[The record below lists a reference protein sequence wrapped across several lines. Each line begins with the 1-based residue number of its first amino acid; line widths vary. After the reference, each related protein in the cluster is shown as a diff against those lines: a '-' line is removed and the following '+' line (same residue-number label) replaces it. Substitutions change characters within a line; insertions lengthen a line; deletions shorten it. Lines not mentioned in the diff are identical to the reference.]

1 MKTTKRKR
9 QVTEDDFQNSQ
20 SNLHTHEIK
29 TLIPLSS
36 IFSRILHDVNKIE
49 NKSAPNKQQLHS
61 DVLSDTRWDDDG
73 FEGHSEQ
80 SYEVFSDASDT
91 ESDES
96 CHRQET
102 LDSSVSEK
110 QKRHI
115 KNMAEMMKMFFG
127 DIGKP
132 KPKTVAK
139 ETQPRT
145 IQIESSKSAD
155 PLPSPP
161 TTTTSTAAPSPS
173 RSRRYPAR
181 NTSSPSPTSSTDSSR
196 AKPIPDPRA
205 SPSST
210 PEPTCSINLCK
221 RSITSRVR
229 KLIYNNIADVVFG
242 GSEPICDGDES
253 LRRPLKFP
261 SKLMD
266 FKAQAEALIK
276 FANNRDG
283 LLTCDLRSSI
293 VFGPGDMEFVPF
305 LVNLAKSGYAKGIE
319 KLGKCGETVKVA
331 PGYFRN
337 HIMPKL
343 LAVPKID
350 KYAHLIREQRK
361 MRNFVE
367 KEEVKVVHKTSEV
380 QIKEFEKAAK
390 RLANANLVLRKLIIK
405 EKFKNRS
412 SKEDKPD
419 VQTPVTKED
428 IVSEVA
434 RQLCVKI

>member
-1 MKTTKRKR
+1 MVFLCRILLTSEPLAHNLNQIRFVSTASSLLTPDSNHHKKIWHILSLLR
-9 QVTEDDFQNSQ
+9 TEKNPDRILKICRSASLTPDHHH
-20 SNLHTHEIK
+20 LHRGAFSIAVAT
-29 TLIPLSS
+29 LSS
-36 IFSRILHDVNKIE
+36 SKHFFAVSHL
-49 NKSAPNKQQLHS
+49 L
-61 DVLSDTRWDDDG
+61 DG
-73 FEGHSEQ
+73 FIKSQTYPRPESLAVLYARANMLDQ
-80 SYEVFSDASDT
+80 SLQTFHNLERY
-91 ESDES
+91 
-96 CHRQET
+96 
-102 LDSSVSEK
+102 
-110 QKRHI
+110 
-115 KNMAEMMKMFFG
+115 
-127 DIGKP
+127 DIQR
-132 KPKTVAK
+132 TV
-139 ETQPRT
+139 
-145 IQIESSKSAD
+145 KSLNA
-155 PLPSPP
+155 LLL
-161 TTTTSTAAPSPS
+161 ACL
-173 RSRRYPAR
+173 
-181 NTSSPSPTSSTDSSR
+181 
-196 AKPIPDPRA
+196 
-205 SPSST
+205 
-210 PEPTCSINLCK
+210 ELENL
-221 RSITSRVR
+221 SITILLMLCSTV
-229 KLIYNNIADVVFG
+229 LNLF
-242 GSEPICDGDES
+242 CDGDES

-261 SKLMD
+261 SMLMD

-319 KLGKCGETVKVA
+319 KLRKCGETVKVA

-343 LAVPKID
+343 LAVPNID

-428 IVSEVA
+428 IVSKVA